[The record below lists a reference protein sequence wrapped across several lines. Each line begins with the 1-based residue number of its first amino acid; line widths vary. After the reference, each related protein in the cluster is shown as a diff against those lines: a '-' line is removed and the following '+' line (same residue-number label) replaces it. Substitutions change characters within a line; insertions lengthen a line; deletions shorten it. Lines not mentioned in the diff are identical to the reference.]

1 MSDRYTW
8 ASEIEQVADAVYRL
22 PLPLPNDGLRAVNV
36 YALVGDGICMIDSG
50 WALAQ
55 SEDVLTASLAAV
67 GLDLAE
73 VRDFL
78 VTHVHRD
85 HYSQAVAVRRKFGT
99 RVSLGAGER
108 VGLEALQHAIATDG
122 PIDRFPPELRR
133 GGAPEVAR
141 AWVEWLAAHE
151 SVSLDD
157 WESPDR
163 WLDDGDRIEVP
174 GRSLRAVSTPG
185 HTRGHLVFHD
195 AAHGLLFAGDHVLPH
210 ITPSIAVELV
220 PDRYPLRSFL
230 GSLRRVLE
238 LPDARLLPAH
248 GPVADSVHAR
258 ARELI
263 AHHDVRLSEMA
274 RAVRQGAS
282 TAAEVA
288 AQVRWTRH
296 GLRVEEMDLFNT
308 NLAICETLAHLDLL
322 ALDGAIT
329 VDHGADG
336 VDRFASSSG
345 LTVLTDGVAGGS
357 GLLRLRRRRPG
368 ALRQLG
374 QA

>member
-1 MSDRYTW
+1 MGWTRLPRRWYTSSASEPMSDRYTW
-8 ASEIEQVADAVYRL
+8 TSGIEQVADAVYRL

-36 YALVGDGICMIDSG
+36 YALVGDDGICMIDSG

-55 SEDVLTASLAAV
+55 SEEVLTASLAAV

-122 PIDRFPPELRR
+122 PVDRFPPELRR

-141 AWVEWLAAHE
+141 AWIKWLAAHE

-185 HTRGHLVFHD
+185 HTSGHLVFHD

-248 GPVADSVHAR
+248 GLVADSVHAR

-288 AQVRWTRH
+288 AQVRWTRR

-336 VDRFASSSG
+336 VDRFASS
-345 LTVLTDGVAGGS
+345 GG
-357 GLLRLRRRRPG
+357 
-368 ALRQLG
+368 
-374 QA
+374 